1 MQEHGMQAQG
11 RQAGCMQQSD
21 MQARY
26 APGARVVIRDCEWI
40 VRRADPSDD
49 GGYVL
54 TVDGLSEL
62 VSGKSARFLT
72 RLEEEADAIRVLD
85 PAETRF
91 EQDLTPGFEK
101 SRLFI
106 ETQRRQVTPADARIH
121 LGHKAAMDPVP
132 YQLAPALQALKQ
144 NRQRI
149 LIADAVGLGK
159 TLEAG
164 ILITELMRRGRGKRI
179 LVLTL
184 KSMMTQFQK
193 ELWNRF
199 TIPLTRLD
207 SAGLQRVRN
216 HIPGN
221 HNPFYYYDK
230 SIISIDTLK
239 QDNEYRRHLEQA
251 YWDIIVI
258 DEAHN
263 VAERGTSS
271 QRARLAQLLA
281 GRSDTLIMLSA
292 TPHDGKAKSFASL
305 MNMLDPTAISDP
317 EDYAREDFRD
327 KGLVIRRFKKD
338 IRDQV
343 QQEFKER
350 VVKDIVL
357 DASPQEEAAYQA
369 LLDVPFTYRGEHSPE
384 RNGQLVRIGLQKAIF
399 SSPAAAEV
407 SVAQRIRKLAGSEAS
422 PRQPSDDEQAEI
434 QALESLRLALRN
446 LDAPSF
452 GKYQQLLALLKSNE
466 FGWKKRD
473 TEDRLVIFSERIE
486 TLNWLQGRMQEDLK
500 LKEEAI
506 QILHGGMSDIEQQ
519 AIVEAFGKPET
530 PLRVLL
536 CSDVASE
543 GINLHYLSHRLV
555 HFDLPWSLMVFQQRN
570 GRVDRYGQSETPII
584 TYLINR
590 SDNPRV
596 RGDQRILEI
605 LKEKDEQAYRN
616 IGDPATFM
624 KVHDPEAEEALTMEA
639 MAEGTDAAAFD
650 AQYQPDDSNE
660 GDDLLALFLNPEAA
674 GAPQPD
680 GGDSPTV
687 KRYSLFPG
695 DFEFARQ
702 ALEALN
708 RERRQVE
715 FSANPERA
723 TITLTPPDDLD
734 YRFRFLPPEIRPE
747 HGSLVLTADKQR
759 FAEEIRRSRQDENAW
774 PKLHYLW
781 PQHPAIQWLEEK
793 LLAQVARHSAPVL
806 ALPDSPAINDLLPA
820 GEAVFL
826 VSGLIPNRKAH
837 PVIWEW
843 FAIRCRPG
851 QAQGGKGEP
860 GEVLEVLDAE
870 TWLPRL
876 GLDGK
881 LPNRALPLA
890 LEPLEALRRP
900 VIAAAREQMA
910 DRQAE
915 FIAATRPELERQ
927 LSELKALQER
937 QVHQLEVALESSRQ
951 AEHFKASRRE
961 QRLGRIEAVFDDY
974 RTWVEDTLTI
984 EPVPFI
990 QIIAVLTRD
999 PD

>member
-1 MQEHGMQAQG
+1 MQ
-11 RQAGCMQQSD
+11 SL
-21 MQARY
+21 Y
-26 APGARVVIRDCEWI
+26 APGARVVIRDCEWV
-40 VRRADPSDD
+40 VRRADPCDD
-49 GGYVL
+49 GGYIL

-62 VSGKSARFLT
+62 VNGKSAKFLS
-72 RLEEEADAIRVLD
+72 RLEEQADAIRILD

-91 EQDLTPGFEK
+91 EQDTTPGFEK

-106 ETQRRQVTPADARIH
+106 ETQLRQITPADDKIH
-121 LGHKAAMDPVP
+121 LGHRAAMDPVP
-132 YQLAPALQALKQ
+132 YQLDPALQALKQ

-149 LIADAVGLGK
+149 LIADSVGLGK

-164 ILITELMRRGRGKRI
+164 ILMSELIRRGRGKRI

-193 ELWNRF
+193 EMWNRF

-263 VAERGTSS
+263 VAERSSGS
-271 QRARLAQLLA
+271 QRAKLAQLLA

-292 TPHDGKAKSFASL
+292 TPHDGKARSFASL

-317 EDYAREDFRD
+317 DDYAKEDFRD

-343 QQEFKER
+343 KQEFKER
-350 VVKDIVL
+350 VVKDIYL
-357 DASPQEEAAYQA
+357 HASLEEEGAYQA
-369 LLDVPFTYRGEHSPE
+369 LLDVPFTYRGEHSATS
-384 RNGQLVRIGLQKAIF
+384 NGQLVRIGLQKAMF
-399 SSPAAAEV
+399 SSPAAAEI
-407 SVAQRIRKLAGSEAS
+407 SVKQRIAKLQGKGVSA
-422 PRQPSDDEQAEI
+422 DEQAEI
-434 QALESLRLALRN
+434 EALYSLQHALRN
-446 LDAPSF
+446 ITPTNFS
-452 GKYQQLLALLKSNE
+452 KYREFLGLLNSKD
-466 FGWKKRD
+466 FGWKKSD
-473 TEDRLVIFSERIE
+473 TDDRLVIFSERIE
-486 TLNWLQGRMQEDLK
+486 TLNWLQGQLQQDLK
-500 LKEEAI
+500 LKDDAI

-519 AIVEAFGKPET
+519 SIVEAFGKPESK
-530 PLRVLL
+530 LRVLL

-570 GRVDRYGQSETPII
+570 GRVDRYGQEQTPII
-584 TYLINR
+584 TYLIAQ
-590 SDNPRV
+590 SSNPTV
-596 RGDQRILEI
+596 KGDQRILEI
-605 LKEKDEQAYRN
+605 LKEKDDQAYRN

-624 KVHDPEAEEALTMEA
+624 KVHDADAEEVLTMQA
-639 MAEGTDAAAFD
+639 MATGID
-650 AQYQPDDSNE
+650 AQTFDQQYQADDSNE

-674 GAPQPD
+674 QPKAPEQVEQFTVD
-680 GGDSPTV
+680 GF
-687 KRYSLFPG
+687 SLFAS
-695 DFEFARQ
+695 DYEFARQ
-702 ALEALN
+702 ALEAVN
-708 RERRQVE
+708 RERRQVN
-715 FSANPERA
+715 FSANNERQ

-747 HGSLVLTADKQR
+747 DGSLVLTADKQR

-781 PQHPAIQWLEEK
+781 PQHPAIQWLQDK

-806 ALPDSPAINDLLPA
+806 ALPDIDRVSQLMQA
-820 GEAVFL
+820 GETVFL

-837 PVIWEW
+837 PVIWKW
-843 FAIRCRPG
+843 FAIRIRNG
-851 QAQGGKGEP
+851 AVAGIEP
-860 GEVLEVLDAE
+860 AEAWLQRLQLDN
-870 TWLPRL
+870 R
-876 GLDGK
+876 
-881 LPNRALPLA
+881 LPNRAQPLDTA
-890 LEPLEALRRP
+890 LLERMRP
-900 VIAAAREQMA
+900 AVITAARNQMQQLQQ
-910 DRQAE
+910 DY
-915 FIAATRPELERQ
+915 IATHRPQLERQ
-927 LSELKALQER
+927 LGELKALKGR
-937 QVHQLEVALESSRQ
+937 QVNQLDLQFEGSNQ
-951 AEHFKASRRE
+951 AEHFKAARKE
-961 QRLGRIEAVFDDY
+961 ERLKRIEKVFADY
-974 RTWVEDTLTI
+974 QTWVQDTHTI

-990 QIIAVLTRD
+990 QIIAVFTRVID
-999 PD
+999 

>member
-1 MQEHGMQAQG
+1 MQAL
-11 RQAGCMQQSD
+11 
-21 MQARY
+21 Y

-62 VSGKSARFLT
+62 VNGKSARFLT
-72 RLEEEADAIRVLD
+72 RLEEAENAIRVLD

-106 ETQRRQVTPADARIH
+106 ETQLRQITPADQRIH

-132 YQLAPALQALKQ
+132 YQLDPALQALKQ

-164 ILITELMRRGRGKRI
+164 ILMTELMLRGRGKRI

-193 ELWNRF
+193 EMWNRF

-263 VAERGTSS
+263 VAERGSSS
-271 QRARLAQLLA
+271 QRAKLAQLLA
-281 GRSDTLIMLSA
+281 RRSDTLIMLSA
-292 TPHDGKAKSFASL
+292 TPHDGKARSFASL

-317 EDYAREDFRD
+317 DDYAREDFRG

-350 VVKDIVL
+350 VVKDIYL
-357 DASPQEEAAYQA
+357 DASPEEEAAYQA
-369 LLDVPFTYRGEHSPE
+369 LLDVPFTYRGEHNAE
-384 RNGQLVRIGLQKAIF
+384 RNGQLVRIGLQKSIF
-399 SSPAAAEV
+399 SSPVAARV
-407 SVAQRIRKLAGSEAS
+407 SVEQRIKKLASKAETTE
-422 PRQPSDDEQAEI
+422 DEQQEI
-434 QALESLRLALRN
+434 ESLNSLLLSLRHV
-446 LDAPSF
+446 DAAHF
-452 GKYQQLLALLKSNE
+452 NKYQELLRLLNSKD
-466 FGWKKRD
+466 FGWKKTD

-486 TLNWLQGRMQEDLK
+486 TLHWLHGQMKGDLK
-500 LKEEAI
+500 LKDEAV

-519 AIVEAFGKPET
+519 EIVEAFGKQESK
-530 PLRVLL
+530 LRVLL

-570 GRVDRYGQSETPII
+570 GRVDRYGQTETPII

-590 SDNPRV
+590 SDNPTV
-596 RGDQRILEI
+596 KGDQRVLEI
-605 LKEKDEQAYRN
+605 LKEKDEQAYKN

-624 KVHDPEAEEALTMEA
+624 KVHDPEAEEGLTADA
-639 MAEGTDAAAFD
+639 MASGTEAEAFD
-650 AQYQPDDSNE
+650 EQYQPDDSNE

-674 GAPQPD
+674 QP
-680 GGDSPTV
+680 GTEEEAEQHTAE
-687 KRYSLFPG
+687 RYSLFPS
-695 DFEFARQ
+695 DYEFARQ
-702 ALEALN
+702 ALEAIN
-708 RERRQVE
+708 RDRKQVN
-715 FSANPERA
+715 FTANNEKQ
-723 TITLTPPDDLD
+723 TLTLTPPDDLN
-734 YRFRFLPPEIRPE
+734 YRFRFLPSEISPDN
-747 HGSLVLTADKQR
+747 GSLVLTADKAR
-759 FAEEIRRSRQDENAW
+759 FEEEIRRSRQDENAW

-781 PQHPAIQWLEEK
+781 PQHPAIQWLEDK
-793 LLAQVARHSAPVL
+793 LLAQVARHSAPVMV
-806 ALPDSPAINDLLPA
+806 LPDAHTVKQAMQP
-820 GEAVFL
+820 GESVFL

-843 FAIRCRPG
+843 FAIKTR
-851 QAQGGKGEP
+851 KGDVTGVEP
-860 GEVLEVLDAE
+860 AE
-870 TWLPRL
+870 NWLQTL
-876 GLDGK
+876 QLNNK
-881 LPNRALPLA
+881 LPNRAQPVSTSQ
-890 LEPLEALRRP
+890 LEALRQP
-900 VIAAAREQMA
+900 VVDTARAEMQQ
-910 DRQAE
+910 RQQAYSALKDE
-915 FIAATRPELERQ
+915 E
-927 LSELKALQER
+927 LSEQLKALEALQQR
-937 QVHQLEVALESSRQ
+937 QVEQIELQLEKSAQ
-951 AEHFKASRRE
+951 AEHFKSARRE
-961 QRLGRIEAVFDDY
+961 ERLGRIEKVFDEY
-974 RTWVEDTLTI
+974 QAWVRDTLTI

-990 QIIAVLTRD
+990 QIIAVFTQEENAA
-999 PD
+999 

>member
-1 MQEHGMQAQG
+1 MT
-11 RQAGCMQQSD
+11 SL
-21 MQARY
+21 Y

-40 VRRADPSDD
+40 VRRADPSED
-49 GGYVL
+49 GGYIL

-62 VSGKSARFLT
+62 VSGKSAQFLT
-72 RLEEEADAIRVLD
+72 RLEEQANAIRLLD
-85 PAETRF
+85 PAETTF
-91 EQDLTPGFEK
+91 EQDLSPSFEK

-106 ETQRRQVTPADARIH
+106 ETQLRQMTPADDKIH

-132 YQLAPALQALKQ
+132 YQLDPALQALKQ

-164 ILITELMRRGRGKRI
+164 ILMTELISRGKGKRI

-193 ELWNRF
+193 EMWNRF

-216 HIPGN
+216 NIPGN

-263 VAERGTSS
+263 VAERGSSS
-271 QRARLAQLLA
+271 QRAQLAQLLA

-292 TPHDGKAKSFASL
+292 TPHDGKARSFASL
-305 MNMLDPTAISDP
+305 MNMLDPTAITDP
-317 EDYAREDFRD
+317 DDYAKEDFRD

-350 VVKDIVL
+350 VVKDIYL
-357 DASPQEEAAYQA
+357 NASLEEETAYQA
-369 LLDVPFTYRGEHSPE
+369 LLDVPFTYRGEHNAE

-399 SSPAAAEV
+399 SSPAAASV
-407 SVAQRIRKLAGSEAS
+407 SVDLRIKKLQSKADIS
-422 PRQPSDDEQAEI
+422 PDEQVEI
-434 QALESLRLALRN
+434 QALQSLQLALRN
-446 LDAPSF
+446 ISVTRF
-452 GKYQQLLALLKSNE
+452 SKYQALLSLLKSPD
-466 FGWKKRD
+466 FGWKRTN

-486 TLNWLQGRMQEDLK
+486 TLHWLLQQLAEDLT
-500 LKEEAI
+500 LKDGAI

-519 AIVEAFGKPET
+519 GIVEDFGKPESK
-530 PLRVLL
+530 LRVLL

-570 GRVDRYGQSETPII
+570 GRVDRYGQSQTPII
-584 TYLINR
+584 TYLINQ
-590 SDNPRV
+590 SDNPTV
-596 RGDQRILEI
+596 KGDLRILEI
-605 LKEKDEQAYRN
+605 LKEKDEQAYKN

-624 KVHDPEAEEALTMEA
+624 KVHDAELEEGLTIDA
-639 MAEGTDAAAFD
+639 MATGTTAEVFD
-650 AQYQPDDSNE
+650 AQYQADDSNE
-660 GDDLLALFLNPEAA
+660 GDDLLALFLNPDDAAPLEEA
-674 GAPQPD
+674 QVEQN
-680 GGDSPTV
+680 TV
-687 KRYSLFPG
+687 EGYSLFAN
-695 DFEFARQ
+695 DFEFAKQ
-702 ALEALN
+702 ALDAIN
-708 RERRQVE
+708 RERLQVSFSHNVERQTL
-715 FSANPERA
+715 
-723 TITLTPPDDLD
+723 TITPPEDLD

-747 HGSLVLTADKQR
+747 DGSLVLTADKQR
-759 FAEEIRRSRQDENAW
+759 FSQEIQRSRQDENAW

-781 PQHPAIQWLEEK
+781 PQHPAIQWLQDK

-806 ALPDSPAINDLLPA
+806 ALPESAQQLIGKD
-820 GEAVFL
+820 EAVFL

-843 FAIRCRPG
+843 FAIHCHLGSG
-851 QAQGGKGEP
+851 Q
-860 GEVLEVLDAE
+860 VLDIQEAE
-870 TWLPRL
+870 SWLPKL
-876 GLDGK
+876 ELTNK
-881 LPNRALPLA
+881 LPNRAQPIDLSAIYQLRPAVIKSVKTEMERRQLA
-890 LEPLEALRRP
+890 YSQATQPQLAEQLAELEALKS
-900 VIAAAREQMA
+900 
-910 DRQAE
+910 RQINQ
-915 FIAATRPELERQ
+915 FELQ
-927 LSELKALQER
+927 LSR
-937 QVHQLEVALESSRQ
+937 SGQ
-951 AEHFKASRRE
+951 AEHFKDARRQE
-961 QRLGRIEAVFDDY
+961 RQKHIDRIFADY
-974 RTWVEDTLTI
+974 QNWVKDTLSI

-990 QIIAVLTRD
+990 QIIATFTRD
-999 PD
+999 

>member
-1 MQEHGMQAQG
+1 MQEHGMQMQG
-11 RQAGCMQQSD
+11 

-72 RLEEEADAIRVLD
+72 RLEEDADAIRVLD

-106 ETQRRQVTPADARIH
+106 ETQRRQITPADARIH

-132 YQLAPALQALKQ
+132 YQLDPALQALKQ

-230 SIISIDTLK
+230 AIISIDTLK
-239 QDNEYRRHLEQA
+239 QDNEFRRHLEQA

-263 VAERGTSS
+263 VAERSTSS
-271 QRARLAQLLA
+271 QRAQLAQLLA
-281 GRSDTLIMLSA
+281 SRSDTLIMLSA
-292 TPHDGKAKSFASL
+292 TPHDGKARSFASL
-305 MNMLDPTAISDP
+305 VNMLDPTAIADP
-317 EDYAREDFRD
+317 DNYAKEDFRD

-343 QQEFKER
+343 RQEFKER
-350 VVKDIVL
+350 VVNDIYL
-357 DASPQEEAAYQA
+357 DASPEEEAAYQA
-369 LLDVPFTYRGEHSPE
+369 LLDVPFTYRGQHNAE

-407 SVAQRIRKLAGSEAS
+407 SVHQRIKKLESK
-422 PRQPSDDEQAEI
+422 PDVSDDERREI
-434 QALESLRLALRN
+434 QALHSLLLALRN
-446 LDAPSF
+446 ITPTSF
-452 GKYQQLLALLKSNE
+452 NKYRELLNLLNSSE
-466 FGWKKRD
+466 YGWKKND
-473 TEDRLVIFSERIE
+473 THDRLVIFSERIE
-486 TLNWLQGRMQEDLK
+486 TLSWLHKQLREDLK
-500 LKEEAI
+500 LKDEAI
-506 QILHGGMSDIEQQ
+506 RILHGGMSDIEQQ
-519 AIVEAFGKPET
+519 EIVEAFGKPESK
-530 PLRVLL
+530 LRVLL

-570 GRVDRYGQSETPII
+570 GRVDRYGQEQTPII
-584 TYLINR
+584 TYLISR
-590 SDNPRV
+590 SENPKV

-605 LKEKDEQAYRN
+605 LKEKDEQAYKN

-624 KVHDPEAEEALTMEA
+624 KVHDADAEETLTMEA
-639 MAEGTDAAAFD
+639 MATGMDAEAFD
-650 AQYQPDDSNE
+650 TQYQPDDSNE

-674 GAPQPD
+674 TPK
-680 GGDSPTV
+680 TV
-687 KRYSLFPG
+687 EQAAQQTVEHYSLFPG
-695 DFEFARQ
+695 DYEFAHQ
-702 ALEALN
+702 ALKALN
-708 RERRQVE
+708 RERKQVNFTANDERQ
-715 FSANPERA
+715 
-723 TITLTPPDDLD
+723 TITITPPDDLE
-734 YRFRFLPPEIRPE
+734 YRFRFLPPEISPE
-747 HGSLVLTADKQR
+747 NGLLVLTADKQR
-759 FAEEIRRSRQDENAW
+759 YDEEIRRSRQDENAW

-781 PQHPAIQWLEEK
+781 PQHPAIQWLQDR

-806 ALPDSPAINDLLPA
+806 ALPDTDKVRQALAP
-820 GEAVFL
+820 GESVFL

-843 FAIRCRPG
+843 FAITTRDGAVTRLQP
-851 QAQGGKGEP
+851 AEDWLKP
-860 GEVLEVLDAE
+860 LKLDN
-870 TWLPRL
+870 
-876 GLDGK
+876 K
-881 LPNRALPLA
+881 LPNRAQPVDLTA
-890 LEPLEALRRP
+890 LEALRKP
-900 VIAAAREQMA
+900 VIEAARKEMER
-910 DRQAE
+910 RQQAYTAE
-915 FIAATRPELERQ
+915 NQPQLEPQ
-927 LSELKALQER
+927 LAKLQELKAR
-937 QVHQLEVALESSRQ
+937 QVRQLDLQLQGSAQ
-951 AEHFKASRRE
+951 AE
-961 QRLGRIEAVFDDY
+961 
-974 RTWVEDTLTI
+974 
-984 EPVPFI
+984 
-990 QIIAVLTRD
+990 
-999 PD
+999 

>member
-1 MQEHGMQAQG
+1 M
-11 RQAGCMQQSD
+11 SSL
-21 MQARY
+21 Y
-26 APGARVVIRDCEWI
+26 APGARVLIRDCEWI
-40 VRRADPSDD
+40 VRRADASDD
-49 GGYVL
+49 GGYIL

-62 VSGKSARFLT
+62 VNGKSARFLT
-72 RLEEEADAIRVLD
+72 KLEEQADAIRVLD

-106 ETQRRQVTPADARIH
+106 ETQLRQISPADEKIH

-132 YQLAPALQALKQ
+132 YQLDPALQALKQ

-164 ILITELMRRGRGKRI
+164 ILMTELMRRGRGKRI

-193 ELWNRF
+193 EMWNRF

-239 QDNEYRRHLEQA
+239 QDNEYRRHLEKA

-258 DEAHN
+258 DEVHN
-263 VAERGTSS
+263 VAERGSSS
-271 QRARLAQLLA
+271 QRAQLAQLLS

-292 TPHDGKAKSFASL
+292 TPHDGKARSFASL

-317 EDYAREDFRD
+317 DDYAKEDFRD

-350 VVKDIVL
+350 VVNDL
-357 DASPQEEAAYQA
+357 YLNASPEEEAAYQS
-369 LLDVPFTYRGEHSPE
+369 LLDVPFTYRGEHSATK
-384 RNGQLVRIGLQKAIF
+384 NGQLVRIGLQKAIF
-399 SSPAAAEV
+399 SSPAAADV
-407 SVAQRIRKLAGSEAS
+407 SVQQRIKKLESKADISE
-422 PRQPSDDEQAEI
+422 DEQQEI
-434 QALESLRLALRN
+434 QALHSLLLSLRNIAPANFHKYRDLLN
-446 LDAPSF
+446 LLGSKD
-452 GKYQQLLALLKSNE
+452 Y
-466 FGWKKRD
+466 GWKKTD

-486 TLNWLQGRMQEDLK
+486 TLNWLHGQLQGDLK
-500 LKEEAI
+500 LKEDAI
-506 QILHGGMSDIEQQ
+506 RILHGGMGDIEQQ
-519 AIVEAFGKPET
+519 EIVEEFGKPESK
-530 PLRVLL
+530 LRVLL

-570 GRVDRYGQSETPII
+570 GRVDRYGQEQTPII
-584 TYLINR
+584 TYLINQ
-590 SDNPRV
+590 SDNPKV

-605 LKEKDEQAYRN
+605 LKEKDEQAYKN

-624 KVHDPEAEEALTMEA
+624 KVHDAEAEEALTMEA
-639 MAEGTDAAAFD
+639 MAEGTDAKAFD
-650 AQYQPDDSNE
+650 DKYQADDSNE

-674 GAPQPD
+674 QPKTEAEAEQF
-680 GGDSPTV
+680 TV
-687 KRYSLFPG
+687 ERYSLFPS
-695 DFEFARQ
+695 DYEFARQ
-702 ALEALN
+702 ALEAIN
-708 RERRQVE
+708 RERKHVH
-715 FSANPERA
+715 FTANNDKQ
-723 TITLTPPDDLD
+723 TLTLTPPDDLD
-734 YRFRFLPPEIRPE
+734 YRFRFLPPEIRPVD
-747 HGSLVLTADKQR
+747 GSLVLTADKAR
-759 FAEEIRRSRQDENAW
+759 FENEIRRSRQDENAW

-781 PQHPAIQWLEEK
+781 PQHPAIQWLQDK

-806 ALPDSPAINDLLPA
+806 ALPDTDAVKQALQPGQS
-820 GEAVFL
+820 VFL

-843 FAIRCRPG
+843 FAIKTRN
-851 QAQGGKGEP
+851 
-860 GEVLEVLDAE
+860 GEVTAIEPAEHWLQSLQLDN
-870 TWLPRL
+870 
-876 GLDGK
+876 K
-881 LPNRALPLA
+881 LPNRAQPINIS
-890 LEPLEALRRP
+890 ELEALRQP
-900 VIAAAREQMA
+900 VINAAKAEMHQRQQAYTEQKSEEL
-910 DRQAE
+910 AE
-915 FIAATRPELERQ
+915 Q
-927 LSELKALQER
+927 LKALEALQQR
-937 QVHQLEVALESSRQ
+937 QVKQIELQLEKSAQ
-951 AEHFKASRRE
+951 AEHFKAARRE
-961 QRLGRIEAVFDDY
+961 ERIGRIEKVFDDY
-974 RTWVEDTLTI
+974 QAWVRDTLTI

-990 QIIAVLTRD
+990 QIIAVFTREAGEQA
-999 PD
+999 

>member
-1 MQEHGMQAQG
+1 MSAL
-11 RQAGCMQQSD
+11 
-21 MQARY
+21 Y

-62 VSGKSARFLT
+62 VNGKSARFLT
-72 RLEEEADAIRVLD
+72 RLEEQADAIRVLD
-85 PAETRF
+85 PAQTRF
-91 EQDLTPGFEK
+91 EQDLSPGFEK

-106 ETQRRQVTPADARIH
+106 ETQLRQITPADDKIH

-132 YQLAPALQALKQ
+132 YQLDPALQALKQ

-164 ILITELMRRGRGKRI
+164 ILMTELMRRGRGKRI

-193 ELWNRF
+193 EMWNRF

-263 VAERGTSS
+263 VAERGSSS
-271 QRARLAQLLA
+271 QRAKLAQLLA

-292 TPHDGKAKSFASL
+292 TPHDGKARSFASL
-305 MNMLDPTAISDP
+305 MNMLDPTAITDP
-317 EDYAREDFRD
+317 DDYARDDFSD

-343 QQEFKER
+343 KQEFKER
-350 VVKDIVL
+350 VVNDVYL
-357 DASPQEEAAYQA
+357 HASPEEEAAYQY
-369 LLDVPFTYRGEHSPE
+369 LLDVPFTYRGEHSQS

-399 SSPAAAEV
+399 SSPAAAQV
-407 SVAQRIRKLAGSEAS
+407 SVQQRIKK
-422 PRQPSDDEQAEI
+422 
-434 QALESLRLALRN
+434 LESKSDISPDEKVEVQSLHSL
-446 LDAPSF
+446 
-452 GKYQQLLALLKSNE
+452 LLALAKITPQQFNKYQHLLTLLGSKA
-466 FGWKKRD
+466 FGWKKND
-473 TEDRLVIFSERIE
+473 TDDRLVIFSERIE
-486 TLNWLQGRMQEDLK
+486 TLNWLHGQLQQDIGLK
-500 LKEEAI
+500 DDAVR
-506 QILHGGMSDIEQQ
+506 ILHGGMSDIEQQ
-519 AIVEAFGKPET
+519 EIVEAFGKPESK
-530 PLRVLL
+530 LRVLL

-555 HFDLPWSLMVFQQRN
+555 HFDLPWSLMIFQQRN
-570 GRVDRYGQSETPII
+570 GRVDRYGQEQTPII
-584 TYLINR
+584 TYLINQ
-590 SDNPRV
+590 SDNPQV

-605 LKEKDEQAYRN
+605 LKDKDEQAYKN

-624 KVHDPEAEEALTMEA
+624 KVHDAEAEEALTMDA
-639 MAEGTDAAAFD
+639 MAAGTAAADFD
-650 AQYQPDDSNE
+650 AQYQADDSNE
-660 GDDLLALFLNPEAA
+660 GDDLLALFLNPDAA
-674 GAPQPD
+674 APVTSEQAEQH
-680 GGDSPTV
+680 TV
-687 KRYSLFPG
+687 ERYSLFDN
-695 DFEFARQ
+695 DFDFARQ

-708 RERRQVE
+708 REQQVVSCSINRERQ
-715 FSANPERA
+715 
-723 TITLTPPDDLD
+723 TITLTPPDDLE
-734 YRFRFLPPEIRPE
+734 YRFRFLPPEISPQD
-747 HGSLVLTADKQR
+747 GSLVLTADKQR
-759 FAEEIRRSRQDENAW
+759 FEEEIRRSRQDENAW

-781 PQHPAIQWLEEK
+781 PQHPAIQWLQDR

-806 ALPDSPAINDLLPA
+806 AMPESPQVTQAMQGADS
-820 GEAVFL
+820 VFL

-837 PVIWEW
+837 PVIWQW
-843 FAIRCRPG
+843 FAVRCSAG
-851 QAQGGKGEP
+851 A
-860 GEVLEVLDAE
+860 VLDAQPAE
-870 TWLPRL
+870 DWLSNLQLNTR
-876 GLDGK
+876 
-881 LPNRALPLA
+881 LPNRAEPISLA
-890 LEPLEALRRP
+890 PLEALRQP
-900 VIAAAREQMA
+900 VISAVSAQMAQLQQAFSAARQ
-910 DRQAE
+910 
-915 FIAATRPELERQ
+915 PELEQQLAGLQALKGRQ
-927 LSELKALQER
+927 LQQLDLQL
-937 QVHQLEVALESSRQ
+937 QGSGQ
-951 AEHFKASRRE
+951 AEHFKLARRE
-961 QRLGRIEAVFDDY
+961 ERSARIEQIFADY
-974 RTWVEDTLTI
+974 QTWVRDTLSI

-990 QIIAVLTRD
+990 QIIAAFTRASA
-999 PD
+999 

>member
-1 MQEHGMQAQG
+1 M
-11 RQAGCMQQSD
+11 SSL
-21 MQARY
+21 Y
-26 APGARVVIRDCEWI
+26 APGARVLIRDCEWI
-40 VRRADPSDD
+40 VRRADLSDD

-62 VSGKSARFLT
+62 VNGKSARFLT
-72 RLEEEADAIRVLD
+72 KLEEQAGAIRVLD

-106 ETQRRQVTPADARIH
+106 ETQLRQISPADEKIH

-132 YQLAPALQALKQ
+132 YQLDPALQALKQ

-149 LIADAVGLGK
+149 LIADTVGLGK

-164 ILITELMRRGRGKRI
+164 VLMTELMRRGRGKRI

-193 ELWNRF
+193 EMWNRF

-239 QDNEYRRHLEQA
+239 QDNEYRRHLEKA

-258 DEAHN
+258 DEVHN
-263 VAERGTSS
+263 VAERGSSS
-271 QRARLAQLLA
+271 QRAQLAQLLS

-292 TPHDGKAKSFASL
+292 TPHDGKARSFASL

-317 EDYAREDFRD
+317 DDYAKEDFRD

-350 VVKDIVL
+350 VVNDL
-357 DASPQEEAAYQA
+357 YLNASPEEEAAYQA
-369 LLDVPFTYRGEHSPE
+369 LLDVPFTYRGEHSATK
-384 RNGQLVRIGLQKAIF
+384 NGQLVRIGLQKSIF

-407 SVAQRIRKLAGSEAS
+407 SVQQRIKKLEAKQEVSE
-422 PRQPSDDEQAEI
+422 DEQQEI
-434 QALESLRLALRN
+434 QALHSLLLSLRNIAPANFHKYRDLLN
-446 LDAPSF
+446 LLGSKD
-452 GKYQQLLALLKSNE
+452 Y
-466 FGWKKRD
+466 GWKKTD

-486 TLNWLQGRMQEDLK
+486 TLNWLHGQLQGDLK
-500 LKEEAI
+500 LKDDAI
-506 QILHGGMSDIEQQ
+506 RILHGGMGDIEQQ
-519 AIVEAFGKPET
+519 EIVEEFGKPESK
-530 PLRVLL
+530 LRVLL

-570 GRVDRYGQSETPII
+570 GRVDRYGQEQTPII
-584 TYLINR
+584 TYLINQ
-590 SDNPRV
+590 SDNPKV

-605 LKEKDEQAYRN
+605 LKEKDEQAYKN

-624 KVHDPEAEEALTMEA
+624 KVHDAEAEEALTMEA
-639 MAEGTDAAAFD
+639 MAEGTEAKAFD
-650 AQYQPDDSNE
+650 DKYQADDSNE

-674 GAPQPD
+674 APKTEEETEQY
-680 GGDSPTV
+680 TV
-687 KRYSLFPG
+687 ERYSLFPS
-695 DFEFARQ
+695 DYEFARQ
-702 ALEALN
+702 ALEAIN
-708 RERRQVE
+708 RERRQVH
-715 FSANPERA
+715 FTANNDKQ
-723 TITLTPPDDLD
+723 TLTLTPPDDLD
-734 YRFRFLPPEIRPE
+734 YRFRFLPPEIRPVD
-747 HGSLVLTADKQR
+747 GSLVLTADKQR
-759 FAEEIRRSRQDENAW
+759 FENEIRRSRQDENAW

-781 PQHPAIQWLEEK
+781 PQHPAIQWLQDK

-806 ALPDSPAINDLLPA
+806 ALPDTDAVKQALQPGQS
-820 GEAVFL
+820 VFL

-843 FAIRCRPG
+843 FAIKTRN
-851 QAQGGKGEP
+851 
-860 GEVLEVLDAE
+860 GEVTAIEPAEHWLQSLQLDN
-870 TWLPRL
+870 
-876 GLDGK
+876 K
-881 LPNRALPLA
+881 LPNRAQPINIS
-890 LEPLEALRRP
+890 ELEALRQP
-900 VIAAAREQMA
+900 VINAAKAEMHQRQQAYTEQKSEELA
-910 DRQAE
+910 EQLQA
-915 FIAATRPELERQ
+915 LE
-927 LSELKALQER
+927 ALQQR
-937 QVHQLEVALESSRQ
+937 QVKQIELQLEKSAQ
-951 AEHFKASRRE
+951 AEHFKAARRE
-961 QRLGRIEAVFDDY
+961 ERIGRIEKVFDDY
-974 RTWVEDTLTI
+974 QAWVRDTLTI

-990 QIIAVLTRD
+990 QIIAVFTREAGEQA
-999 PD
+999 

>member
-1 MQEHGMQAQG
+1 MQAL
-11 RQAGCMQQSD
+11 
-21 MQARY
+21 Y

-49 GGYVL
+49 GGYIL

-62 VSGKSARFLT
+62 VNGKSARFLT
-72 RLEEEADAIRVLD
+72 QLEEQADAIRVLD
-85 PAETRF
+85 PAETQF

-106 ETQRRQVTPADARIH
+106 ETQLRQITPADQLIH

-132 YQLAPALQALKQ
+132 YQLDPALQALKQ

-164 ILITELMRRGRGKRI
+164 ILMTELMRRGRGKRI

-193 ELWNRF
+193 EMWNRF

-207 SAGLQRVRN
+207 SSGLQRVRN
-216 HIPGN
+216 NIPGN

-263 VAERGTSS
+263 VAERGSSS
-271 QRARLAQLLA
+271 QRAKLAQLLA

-292 TPHDGKAKSFASL
+292 TPHDGKARSFASL

-317 EDYAREDFRD
+317 DDYAREDFRD

-350 VVKDIVL
+350 VVNDIYL
-357 DASPQEEAAYQA
+357 DASPEEEAAYQA
-369 LLDVPFTYRGEHSPE
+369 LLDVPFTYRGEHNAE
-384 RNGQLVRIGLQKAIF
+384 RNGQLVRIGLQKSIF
-399 SSPAAAEV
+399 SSPAAAQV
-407 SVAQRIRKLAGSEAS
+407 SVEQRIKKLAKKDETSEDE
-422 PRQPSDDEQAEI
+422 RQEI
-434 QALESLRLALRN
+434 EALNGLLLSLRN
-446 LDAPSF
+446 VDAGHF
-452 GKYQQLLALLKSNE
+452 NKYQQLLKLLNSRE
-466 FGWKKRD
+466 FGWKKTD

-486 TLNWLQGRMQEDLK
+486 TLNWLQGKMMGDLK
-500 LKEEAI
+500 LKEDAV

-519 AIVEAFGKPET
+519 EIVEAFGKQESK
-530 PLRVLL
+530 LRVLL

-570 GRVDRYGQSETPII
+570 GRVDRYGQTEMPII

-590 SDNPRV
+590 SDNPTV
-596 RGDQRILEI
+596 KGDQRILEI
-605 LKEKDEQAYRN
+605 LKEKDEQAYKN

-624 KVHDPEAEEALTMEA
+624 KVHDPEAEESLTADA
-639 MAEGTDAAAFD
+639 MASGTGAEDFD
-650 AQYQPDDSNE
+650 QQYQPDDSNE
-660 GDDLLALFLNPEAA
+660 GDDLLALFLDPDAAQPQTEKEAE
-674 GAPQPD
+674 QN
-680 GGDSPTV
+680 TV
-687 KRYSLFPG
+687 ERYSLFPS
-695 DFEFARQ
+695 DYEFSRQ
-702 ALEALN
+702 ALEAIN
-708 RERRQVE
+708 RERKQVN
-715 FSANPERA
+715 FTANNEKQ
-723 TITLTPPDDLD
+723 TLTLTPPDDLN
-734 YRFRFLPPEIRPE
+734 YRFRFLPSEISPEN
-747 HGSLVLTADKQR
+747 GSLVLTADKGR
-759 FAEEIRRSRQDENAW
+759 FEEEIRRSRQDENAW

-781 PQHPAIQWLEEK
+781 PQHPAIQWLEDR

-806 ALPDSPAINDLLPA
+806 ALPDTRQVSAALQP
-820 GEAVFL
+820 GEAAFL

-837 PVIWEW
+837 PVIWRW
-843 FAIRCRPG
+843 FAIRCKNG
-851 QAQGGKGEP
+851 SVI
-860 GEVLEVLDAE
+860 EVEKAE
-870 TWLPRL
+870 EWLQQLQL
-876 GLDGK
+876 GTR
-881 LPNRALPLA
+881 LPNRAQPINLA
-890 LEPLEALRRP
+890 ELEALRSP
-900 VIAAAREQMA
+900 VIEAARSEVQ
-910 DRQAE
+910 QYQQE
-915 FIAATRPELERQ
+915 YTAAMESELAQQLAELEALKGRQ
-927 LSELKALQER
+927 LSQLNLQFER
-937 QVHQLEVALESSRQ
+937 SAQ
-951 AEHFKASRRE
+951 AEHFKAAKKE
-961 QRLGRIEAVFDDY
+961 ERLQRIERVFRDY
-974 RTWVEDTLTI
+974 EKWVQDTLTI

-990 QIIAVLTRD
+990 QIIAVFTRED
-999 PD
+999 D